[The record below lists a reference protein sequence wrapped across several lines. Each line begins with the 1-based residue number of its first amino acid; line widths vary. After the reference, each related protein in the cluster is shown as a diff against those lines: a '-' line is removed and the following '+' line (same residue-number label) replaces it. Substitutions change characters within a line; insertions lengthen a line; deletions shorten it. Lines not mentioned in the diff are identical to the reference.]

1 MNIIW
6 IVLPLAVLNISY
18 SYKIPGA
25 ELGDSKN
32 KEKDLLLREESLIS
46 SSLPGILF
54 QWLSE
59 PPSSNLTVLNLKPSK
74 VLRVKR
80 ETADDN
86 SSLEEMTTD
95 ENVGEEISIEAVTKN
110 TDVSSG
116 NVLTTPESTH
126 RPAISTIQTEL
137 IEEATP
143 EIVTVR
149 AIPSSTIHDTT
160 TSSQMDISKT
170 VTETVSAQTS
180 VPTLV
185 TDSTLT
191 IATEYNTTTSFIN
204 LINPEIG
211 PSITHTSVPA
221 ETITSSVSNLNHTG
235 ALEST
240 RSPENPDVT
249 NRGDT
254 QPEKQN
260 IMHTLMGQCLLAI
273 SILAFI
279 ATVFIISTIVLA
291 AKLSNLKNRYKL
303 LNKSSTE
310 MVCISSL
317 LPDNEQVSGKSKV
330 RANKLKTFA
339 ANVEDSDGDNL
350 TLNSFLPDH

>member
-6 IVLPLAVLNISY
+6 IALPLAILNISY

-25 ELGDSKN
+25 ELRASNN
-32 KEKDLLLREESLIS
+32 KEKDLLQREESLIS
-46 SSLPGILF
+46 TSLPVILF
-54 QWLSE
+54 QWISE
-59 PPSSNLTVLNLKPSK
+59 PPSSNRTVLNLKPSK

-80 ETADDN
+80 DAADDN
-86 SSLEEMTTD
+86 TSLDELTNDENLEEEITT
-95 ENVGEEISIEAVTKN
+95 EAVTNN
-110 TDVSSG
+110 TEVPSG
-116 NVLTTPESTH
+116 NILTTPELTH
-126 RPAISTIQTEL
+126 QPAISTNQTEP
-137 IEEATP
+137 IQETTP
-143 EIVTVR
+143 EIVTVH
-149 AIPSSTIHDTT
+149 AAPSSTNHDPT
-160 TSSQMDISKT
+160 TSSMAIS
-170 VTETVSAQTS
+170 ETVNETASAQTS

-185 TDSTLT
+185 TDHPLT
-191 IATEYNTTTSFIN
+191 IATEYNTTTSFRN
-204 LINPEIG
+204 LIDPEIG
-211 PSITHTSVPA
+211 PSITQTSVPV
-221 ETITSSVSNLNHTG
+221 ETIASSVSTLNHTDV
-235 ALEST
+235 LEST
-240 RSPENPDVT
+240 HAPDNPDVT
-249 NRGDT
+249 NRDNT

-291 AKLSNLKNRYKL
+291 AKLSNLKSRYRL
-303 LNKSSTE
+303 LNKNSTE

-317 LPDNEQVSGKSKV
+317 LPDNEQVNGKSKV